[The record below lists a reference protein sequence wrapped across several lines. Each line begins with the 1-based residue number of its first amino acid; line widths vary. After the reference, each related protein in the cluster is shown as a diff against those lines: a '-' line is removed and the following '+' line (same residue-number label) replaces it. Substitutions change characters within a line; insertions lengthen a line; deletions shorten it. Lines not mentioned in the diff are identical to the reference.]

1 MSELSGKVQ
10 TVLGSIDAGDL
21 GVTLTHE
28 HLLVDLARVFHEP
41 EEASNLGFALQP
53 VSMDNL
59 WWVRHN
65 WASNRDNHR
74 LLDEETAIKEAS
86 RYQRAGGV
94 SLVDATSVRIG
105 RDPLGLARIARAT
118 GLNVIMGSGYY
129 VDEFHPQDMDAKSE
143 DDIVEEIVGDLAE
156 GVGDTGIKAGV
167 IGEIG
172 CSWPLTDNER
182 KSLMAAAR
190 AQRLTGAPLLIHPGR
205 NPQAPLAIMEI
216 VKEAGGVARRTLM
229 SHIDRTIFDFETL
242 DQLAE
247 TGCYI
252 EYDLFGSESTH
263 YPLSPIDMP
272 NDGKRLDY
280 ILHLRD
286 EGRLDQVLMAHDICY
301 KTRLTRY
308 GGHGYAHILENVV
321 PIMRRK
327 GLSPEEISHILVD
340 NTARALAFD

>member
-1 MSELSGKVQ
+1 MGWRIRVAALHLHRTAHS
-10 TVLGSIDAGDL
+10 
-21 GVTLTHE
+21 THPAA
-28 HLLVDLARVFHEP
+28 D
-41 EEASNLGFALQP
+41 
-53 VSMDNL
+53 
-59 WWVRHN
+59 
-65 WASNRDNHR
+65 HR

-94 SLVDATSVRIG
+94 SLVDATSVGIG

-129 VDEFHPQDMDAKSE
+129 VDDFHPQDMGAKSE
-143 DDIVEEIVGDLAE
+143 DDIVEEIVGDLTE

-216 VKEAGGVARRTLM
+216 VKESGGIARRTLM

-321 PIMRRK
+321 PIMKRK
-327 GLSPEEISHILVD
+327 GLSPEEISRILVD
-340 NTARALAFD
+340 NTARALAFE

>member
-1 MSELSGKVQ
+1 MQAHNDISRLDEQIARLLIEGGFVSDEHVKEAIQQARETGISLRQALVSSNFISDQTYSTFLSVQ
-10 TVLGSIDAGDL
+10 LRVP
-21 GVTLTHE
+21 
-28 HLLVDLARVFHEP
+28 LVDLRQVQVDDKAVQLVP
-41 EEASNLGFALQP
+41 EDVAY
-53 VSMDNL
+53 
-59 WWVRHN
+59 
-65 WASNRDNHR
+65 
-74 LLDEETAIKEAS
+74 
-86 RYQRAGGV
+86 RYKV
-94 SLVDATSVRIG
+94 L
-105 RDPLGLARIARAT
+105 PLGLDGNTLRVAMD
-118 GLNVIMGSGYY
+118 N
-129 VDEFHPQDMDAKSE
+129 PQDMDAKSE
-143 DDIVEEIVGDLAE
+143 DDIVEEIVGDLTE

-167 IGEIG
+167 IGEVG

-182 KSLMAAAR
+182 KSLTAAAR

-216 VKEAGGVARRTLM
+216 VKESGGVARRTLM

-321 PIMRRK
+321 PIMKRK
-327 GLSPEEISHILVD
+327 GLSPEEISRILVD
-340 NTARALAFD
+340 NTARALAFE

>member
-1 MSELSGKVQ
+1 
-10 TVLGSIDAGDL
+10 
-21 GVTLTHE
+21 
-28 HLLVDLARVFHEP
+28 
-41 EEASNLGFALQP
+41 
-53 VSMDNL
+53 
-59 WWVRHN
+59 N

-74 LLDEETAIKEAS
+74 LLDEEMASEEAT
-86 RYQRAGGV
+86 RYKRAGGV
-94 SLVDATSVRIG
+94 SLVDATSVGIR

-129 VDEFHPQDMDAKSE
+129 VDEFHPQDMGAKSE
-143 DDIVEEIVGDLAE
+143 DDIVEEIVGDLTE

-216 VKEAGGVARRTLM
+216 VKESGGVARRTLM

-327 GLSPEEISHILVD
+327 GLSPEEISHIFVD